1 MIFWILVLLLVLGA
15 LRLRGRVGHYAL
27 LPDTER
33 DVHESHVF
41 LTAQGVELS
50 AATRRAASAYAR
62 AAGLDLLHLVP
73 GNWSVNEWM
82 GFAELCDPLE
92 YRTRPLHVGCSAGHA
107 MLVERSV
114 LERGGEALEELGQGL
129 PVGMAAFVGAAM
141 ELRRCAPHSSGIAVA
156 PDLIARSARGE
167 DRAAALRTILGD
179 LAQAVILVQGAVF
192 AFLIASL
199 FVDPSFGWPLVA
211 LYHLQVPLALGGQG
225 RTSRRLW
232 PFILARLPL
241 DVLVWAD
248 TVLHLRMWNAGGVN
262 EELRAEYTSLLA
274 EDWRTRFEARRS
286 DCPSCGSQELVLTLE
301 HADFFQ
307 HKPGRFR
314 LETCQSCG
322 LVFQNP
328 RLTPEGLE
336 FYYKDF
342 YDGLGAEKLDF
353 IFSFEPDGYEHRA
366 RMVEGHLQ
374 ERLAPRRWLDVG
386 GGHGHFCLSAAGHWP
401 QTRFEVLDLAD
412 SVVAAER
419 RGWVEAGHRALF
431 PDWAQGPAA
440 ADADQCFD
448 VVSMSHYLEHTLDP
462 RAEIAA
468 AHSILEPGGLL
479 LIELPDPECPFG
491 RWLGWTWLPWF
502 QPQHLNML
510 PLRRLEHELATAGFE
525 VLERERGAA
534 HQRVDLHYALL
545 VLMGRL
551 APEPDRPWLPP
562 THFMGRLR
570 HAAVWLVGLPLLLPA
585 KLIDQFVIG
594 PFAGRLG
601 LSNTYRVLGRAR

>member
-1 MIFWILVLLLVLGA
+1 MIFWILALLLVLGA
-15 LRLRGRVGHYAL
+15 LRLRGRVAHYPV
-27 LPDTER
+27 LPHTER
-33 DVHESHVF
+33 EVHGSHVF

-50 AATRRAASAYAR
+50 AATQRAASAYAK

-73 GNWSVNEWM
+73 GDWSVSEWM
-82 GFAELCDPLE
+82 GFAELCDPLQ

-114 LERGGEALEELGQGL
+114 LERGGEALEDLRQGR

-141 ELRRCAPHSSGIAVA
+141 ELRRCAPHSSGLAVA
-156 PDLIARSARGE
+156 PDLSARPLRGE
-167 DRAAALRTILGD
+167 DRALVLRTILGD
-179 LAQAVILVQGAVF
+179 LGQAVLLVQGAVF
-192 AFLIASL
+192 AFLAVSL
-199 FVDPSFGWPLVA
+199 FMAPGFGWPLVA
-211 LYHLQVPLALGGQG
+211 LYHLQVPLTLGGQG
-225 RTSRRLW
+225 RTTRSLW

-241 DVLVWAD
+241 DILVWAD
-248 TVLHLRMWNAGGVN
+248 TVLNLRRCLGGGTS
-262 EELRAEYTSLLA
+262 EELRAEYTRLLA
-274 EDWRTRFEARRS
+274 THWRTRFESRRS
-286 DCPSCGSQELVLTLE
+286 DCPSCGSHELVFSRE
-301 HADFFQ
+301 HGDFFQ

-353 IFSFEPDGYEHRA
+353 IFSFEPDGYEARA
-366 RMVEGHLQ
+366 KMVEGRLQ
-374 ERLAPRRWLDVG
+374 GRLAPRRWLDVG
-386 GGHGHFCLSAAGHWP
+386 GGHGHFCLSALGYWP
-401 QTRFEVLDLAD
+401 TTRFEVLDLAD
-412 SVVAAER
+412 SVMDADR
-419 RGWVEAGHRALF
+419 RGWVVAGHRALF
-431 PDWAQGPAA
+431 PEWARGSAACEPGQG
-440 ADADQCFD
+440 FD
-448 VVSMSHYLEHTLDP
+448 VVSMSHYLEHTPDP
-462 RAEIAA
+462 HAEIVA
-468 AHSILEPGGLL
+468 AHSVLEPGGLL
-479 LIELPDPECPFG
+479 LVELPDPESPFG
-491 RWLGWTWLPWF
+491 RWLGWAWLPWF

-510 PLRRLEHELATAGFE
+510 PLRRLEHELTAAGFD
-525 VLERERGAA
+525 VLERESGTA

-562 THFMGRLR
+562 TRPMGRLR
-570 HAAVWLVGLPLLLPA
+570 HALVWLVGLPLLLVA
-585 KLIDQFVIG
+585 KLIDQFLIG